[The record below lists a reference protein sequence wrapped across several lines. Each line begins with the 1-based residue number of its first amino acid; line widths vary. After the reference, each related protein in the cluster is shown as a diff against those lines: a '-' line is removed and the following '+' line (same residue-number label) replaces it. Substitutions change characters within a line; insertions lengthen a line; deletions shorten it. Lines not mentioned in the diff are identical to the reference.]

1 LGWWCVIAYQ
11 QGFAVLPGHG
21 VVTQPPFGV
30 QSLGDGLA
38 KGFQQL
44 AAVF

>member
-1 LGWWCVIAYQ
+1 LGRWCVIADQ

-21 VVTQPPFGV
+21 VMAQPPFGV
-30 QSLGDGLA
+30 QGLGDGLA

-44 AAVF
+44 TAVV